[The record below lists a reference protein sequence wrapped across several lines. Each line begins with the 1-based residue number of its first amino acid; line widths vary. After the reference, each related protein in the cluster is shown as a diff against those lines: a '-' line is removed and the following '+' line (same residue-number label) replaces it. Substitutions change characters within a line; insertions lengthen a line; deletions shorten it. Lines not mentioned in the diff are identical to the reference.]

1 MLGAALTVLLSASVS
16 YRFRMTDSPPFL
28 NLPKLDRPAVVL
40 GSGPNARPP
49 DGVEDWALL
58 TVNGSQSLAAGW
70 AKSDPDMTLFGTTV
84 LGMRP
89 SNREAQAVLRG
100 RHTRLLV
107 MVRDGSNPLLHSFNL
122 WRIGYRYDRR
132 VLLTTAQRAE
142 IFESVLGKALGS
154 VAKPSN
160 GIFLVL
166 IALHLGA
173 PKVLMTGFSLSKAG
187 HGYNEAN
194 HPRNHAGA
202 DASILAELARR
213 EAPVFAND
221 AEFANESGLRLLPD

>member
-1 MLGAALTVLLSASVS
+1 
-16 YRFRMTDSPPFL
+16 MTDPVP
-28 NLPKLDRPAVVL
+28 LPDLPRLDRPAIVL
-40 GSGPNARPP
+40 GSGPQARPP
-49 DGVEDWALL
+49 ADAGEWALL
-58 TVNGSQSLAAGW
+58 TVNGSQALAAGW
-70 AKSDPDMTLFGTTV
+70 AKSDPDLTLFGTTV
-84 LGMRP
+84 LGMRK
-89 SNREAQAVLRG
+89 SNRAAQAVLRG

-132 VLLTTAQRAE
+132 VLLSTSQRGE
-142 IFESVLGKALGS
+142 IFEAVLGKSLGS

-187 HGYNEAN
+187 HGYNDAN

-202 DASILAELARR
+202 DAEILAELARR

-221 AEFANESGLRLLPD
+221 PEFARESGLRLLPAG

>member
-1 MLGAALTVLLSASVS
+1 MVDDPPRFNLL
-16 YRFRMTDSPPFL
+16 
-28 NLPKLDRPAVVL
+28 KLDRPAVVL

-49 DGVEDWALL
+49 DGVENWALL

-70 AKSDPDMTLFGTTV
+70 VKSDPDLTLFGTTV

-100 RHTRLLV
+100 LHTRLLV

-132 VLLTTAQRAE
+132 VLLSTTQRASV
-142 IFESVLGKALGS
+142 FEAVLGKSLGS

-173 PKVLMTGFSLSKAG
+173 PKILMTGFSLSQAG
-187 HGYNEAN
+187 HGYSAAN

-202 DASILAELARR
+202 DGSILAELARR
-213 EAPVFAND
+213 GAPVFAND
-221 AEFANESGLRLLPD
+221 PDFARESGLRLLPETN

>member
-1 MLGAALTVLLSASVS
+1 
-16 YRFRMTDSPPFL
+16 MTDLPPIAE
-28 NLPKLDRPAVVL
+28 LPRLDRPAIVL
-40 GSGPNARPP
+40 GSGPNSRPP
-49 DGVEDWALL
+49 ADARDWALL
-58 TVNGSQSLAAGW
+58 TVNGSQALSAGW
-70 AKSDPDMTLFGTTV
+70 PVSDPDMTLFGTTV
-84 LGMRP
+84 LGMRK
-89 SNREAQAVLRG
+89 SNRAAQAVLRG

-107 MVRDGSNPLLHSFNL
+107 MVRDGSNPLVHSFNL
-122 WRIGYRYDRR
+122 WRIGYRHDRR
-132 VLLTTAQRAE
+132 VLLSTAQRADL
-142 IFESVLGKALGS
+142 FEAVLGKSLGS

-187 HGYNEAN
+187 HGYNASN

-202 DASILAELARR
+202 DADILAELVRR

-221 AEFANESGLRLLPD
+221 PDFARESGLRLL

>member
-1 MLGAALTVLLSASVS
+1 MNPKLNTVG
-16 YRFRMTDSPPFL
+16 
-28 NLPKLDRPAVVL
+28 LPTLDRPAIVL
-40 GSGPNARPP
+40 GSGPKAQPP
-49 DGVEDWALL
+49 DRQQDWALF
-58 TVNGSQSLAAGW
+58 TVNGSQTLAAGW
-70 AKSDPDMTLFGTTV
+70 TKPDPDMTLFGTTV
-84 LGMRP
+84 LGMRE
-89 SNREAQAVLRG
+89 SNRAAQAVLRG

-132 VLLTTAQRAE
+132 VLLTTAQRASM
-142 IFESVLGKALGS
+142 FEAVLGKSMGS

-160 GIFLVL
+160 GIFLAL

-187 HGYNEAN
+187 HGYNAAN

-202 DASILAELARR
+202 DARILAELVRR
-213 EAPVFAND
+213 DAPIFAND
-221 AEFANESGLRLLPD
+221 PEFASESGLRLL